1 MTRLL
6 VLALV
11 AIGCW
16 ALAAW
21 ATWAVVYVGTR
32 DDPPEWDEPDD
43 GVQPPDP
50 YSFVLADTVTGTVT
64 GATDVKFWYYDWGP
78 RRPD

>member
-1 MTRLL
+1 MKLL

-16 ALAAW
+16 TLAAW

-43 GVQPPDP
+43 GVQPWDARP
-50 YSFVLADTVTGTVT
+50 YDLTTNTT
-64 GATDVKFWYYDWGP
+64 NMATDVTITYASGGSRDW
-78 RRPD
+78 RN